1 MGKIVAVINYKGGVG
16 KTTTIAN
23 LASGCARDGK
33 KVLLVDADAQSNLTF
48 SFVSVS
54 RWRKDFETD
63 KTLRSFYSEIVDTH
77 KIPSLK
83 KFIITDLRVN
93 RQLRRLGATGYIH
106 LVSSHLGLINI
117 DLDLAV
123 NLGGANKRAM
133 ALSIV
138 QTYNYFREALNAV
151 KDEYDVVLV
160 DCPPNFNI
168 VTKNALVASNLYIIP
183 TKPDYL
189 STLGVEELQK
199 HIAHLQQDTNEDIDE
214 YKFSFDHIDLKL
226 LGVLFTMV
234 KVYAGRPAS
243 KHQEFI
249 SDVRR
254 SRVATFKAKIR
265 HNASYNADIPESLVP
280 LIITDGSAPKLRELI
295 DEYDKLAA
303 EFQGMI

>member
-1 MGKIVAVINYKGGVG
+1 MGKIVSVINYKGGVG

-23 LASGCARDGK
+23 LAAGCARDGK
-33 KVLLVDADAQSNLTF
+33 RVLLVDADAQSNLTF
-48 SFVSVS
+48 SLVSIA
-54 RWRKDFETD
+54 RWRRDFESA
-63 KTLRSFYSEIVDTH
+63 KTLRSFYTEIVDTH
-77 KIPSLK
+77 KVPSLT

-93 RQLRRLGATGYIH
+93 RQLRKLRATGHIH

-138 QTYNYFREALNAV
+138 QTYNYFREAINAV
-151 KDEYDVVLV
+151 KNEYDVVLI

-168 VTKNALVASNLYIIP
+168 VTKNALLASDLYIIP

-199 HIAHLQQDTNEDIDE
+199 HIGHLQQDTNEDIDE
-214 YKFSFDHIDLKL
+214 YTFNFDHVDLKL

-234 KVYAGRPAS
+234 KVYADRPVS
-243 KHQEFI
+243 KHQEYI
-249 SDVRR
+249 SDLRR
-254 SRVATFKAKIR
+254 SGVALLKAKIR
-265 HNASYNADIPESLVP
+265 HNASYNADIPESLIP
-280 LIITDGSAPKLRELI
+280 LIITEGSAPKLRELI
-295 DEYDKLAA
+295 DEYDKLSI

>member
-23 LASGCARDGK
+23 LAAGCARDGK
-33 KVLLVDADAQSNLTF
+33 KVLVVDADAQANLTF
-48 SFVSVS
+48 SFVSIS
-54 RWRKDFETD
+54 RWRKEFETNR
-63 KTLRSFYSEIVDTH
+63 TLRSFYAEIVDSH
-77 KIPSLK
+77 KVPPLNKYIIDDLK
-83 KFIITDLRVN
+83 VN
-93 RQLRRLGATGYIH
+93 KRLKQLGSAGYIH

-138 QTYNYFREALNAV
+138 QTYNYFREALDAV
-151 KDEYDVVLV
+151 KKEYDVVLI

-199 HIAHLQQDTNEDIDE
+199 HISHMEKDINEDIDE
-214 YKFSFDHIDLKL
+214 YKFKFGHIDLQL

-234 KVYAGRPAS
+234 KVYAGVPAS
-243 KHQEFI
+243 KHQEYI

-254 SRVATFKAKIR
+254 SGVAMFKSRIR
-265 HNASYNADIPESLVP
+265 HNASYNADIPESLIP
-280 LIITDGSAPKLRELI
+280 LMITDGSAPKLRELI
-295 DEYDKLAA
+295 DEYNKLTT